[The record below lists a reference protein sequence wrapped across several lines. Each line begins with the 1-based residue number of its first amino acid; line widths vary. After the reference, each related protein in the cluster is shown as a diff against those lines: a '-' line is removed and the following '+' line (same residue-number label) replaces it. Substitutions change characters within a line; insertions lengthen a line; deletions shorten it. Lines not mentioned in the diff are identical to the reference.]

1 MSRARTSPSK
11 NASAGS
17 LSSPASVL
25 GLILVTF
32 LLSRLKP
39 AVPSVDRSTVWIDTV
54 KRGPMVRQ
62 VRGLGTLVPV
72 DIRWIAANTEGRVE
86 KIVVWPGTH
95 SASRHGY
102 FGIDQPGARTN
113 GRRRGIESEGGGSRA
128 DHLARD
134 ASARAARP
142 GIDYGAGSFR
152 VRTGQDGAADQR
164 STGQERPRFRFGLQ
178 DIEGEGGGAR
188 QPGRDRKQAPRIFT
202 RLD

>member
-1 MSRARTSPSK
+1 MSKSSEAKVDTTIVRPTGFTST
-11 NASAGS
+11 ASAMDV
-17 LSSPASVL
+17 PRPHVAKQKRKRRIIIIAASIF

-102 FGIDQPGARTN
+102 FGIDQPGTRTN
-113 GRRRGIESEGGGSRA
+113 RR
-128 DHLARD
+128 
-134 ASARAARP
+134 
-142 GIDYGAGSFR
+142 
-152 VRTGQDGAADQR
+152 
-164 STGQERPRFRFGLQ
+164 
-178 DIEGEGGGAR
+178 
-188 QPGRDRKQAPRIFT
+188 
-202 RLD
+202 